1 MASQDLQPCLV
12 CGEKTKNRC
21 SACQAAGIDLF
32 FCSREHQKLVW
43 PVHKLVCGPGKAN
56 PFLWPALSQQEVDE
70 ILSNAEYKPVL
81 DGESARS
88 AVEATLMRLTVHS
101 DSVRQHAQQNLI
113 FELRFTNFQRTVA
126 RAPDDQLRFTPL
138 QFATSLAVVTDESPS
153 SSMSWYTPLC
163 HRLLVFAAVSDRGNR
178 AALAGGD
185 AKMKDLCWQSLHQLL
200 KYVKTSVAPTAP
212 KAASSLFDMFA
223 DLPAARGRSST

>member
-88 AVEATLMRLTVHS
+88 AVE
-101 DSVRQHAQQNLI
+101 QNLI